1 MRRELVLLV
10 LIACGKHAELDRSA
24 FDEIDVLDSPPG
36 VSDLAIDDHGTLWAI
51 PERDRVVLEIPRP
64 GARAI
69 AHPLVG
75 VADGIDTEAIAW
87 VAPGRFALGTE
98 GQHAATASV
107 LDAALEPDGRI
118 TVTAEHPLTGIS
130 LEPNK
135 GAEGICGRA
144 GDVLVAIETVG
155 TLADGTRYAPL
166 VRIHDGQQV
175 AIDRLRLTSKTGK
188 IAALACSSPGDVYAI
203 ERHYGTSK
211 LLHFADTGG
220 EITPTVVIDLYP
232 IHHGTLN
239 LEGLAR
245 LPDGRFAFVNDN
257 QSRTIEGPTE
267 LLVLRKDRIPGLQP
281 RSCVACSSRSSS
293 SRTRP
298 GPIPPSSRSTR

>member
-1 MRRELVLLV
+1 MRICLVIAAV
-10 LIACGKHAELDRSA
+10 AAAAACGKHAELDRSA
-24 FDEIDVLDSPPG
+24 FVEIDVLDSPPG
-36 VSDLAIDDHGTLWAI
+36 VSDLAIDDRGTLWAI
-51 PERDRVVLEIPRP
+51 PERDRFVLEIPRP
-64 GARAI
+64 GARVI

-87 VAPGRFALGTE
+87 LAPGRFAIGTE
-98 GQHAATASV
+98 GQHTATASV
-107 LDAALEPDGRI
+107 LDAVLQPDGRV
-118 TVTAEHPLTGIS
+118 TVTAEHPLTGIA

-144 GDVLVAIETVG
+144 GDVVVAIETVG

-166 VRIHDGQQV
+166 VRMHDGQQV
-175 AIDRLRLTSKTGK
+175 AIDRLRLTSETGK

-203 ERHYGTSK
+203 ERHYGISK

-220 EITPTVVIDLYP
+220 DITPAVVMDLYP
-232 IHHGTLN
+232 LHHGSLN

-257 QSRTIEGPTE
+257 QSHTVEGPTE
-267 LLVLRKDRIPGLQP
+267 LLVLHQPRVQP
-281 RSCVACSSRSSS
+281 RSCVACSSRSPS

-298 GPIPPSSRSTR
+298 SPTRPSSRSTR